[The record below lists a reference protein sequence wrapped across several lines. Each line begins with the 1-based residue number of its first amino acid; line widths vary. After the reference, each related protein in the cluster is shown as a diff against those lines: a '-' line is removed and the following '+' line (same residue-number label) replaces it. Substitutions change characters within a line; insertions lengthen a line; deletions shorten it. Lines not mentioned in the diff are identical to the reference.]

1 MDVLALVDDEL
12 EIYFDV
18 VQLLHPQQPVVS
30 SVLFVLFDDVPDR
43 LVKDL
48 LDVVYNV
55 LENLVVHFGEDNKL
69 EEGVDCPE

>member
-55 LENLVVHFGEDNKL
+55 LENLVVHFGEDN
-69 EEGVDCPE
+69 